1 MARPAPGAER
11 SVEVLELLAAH
22 PDQRFTLSEV
32 ARRCKLNKA
41 TAHALLSA
49 LSERGVL
56 LRHPE
61 EKRYS
66 LGPVLVTIG
75 EAALRGYTAVDFV
88 GPTLRRLARDTGL
101 WARAWA
107 VDGDHIGVVE
117 DAGRPPG
124 VAAGG
129 PFRLPLVPPLGALG
143 MAYADAA
150 TVEAWLARAPAAKG
164 AAAAAA
170 ALPEIRRHGFV
181 VTVATPEWRA
191 LTGSAR
197 RPLRAVVDEDAS
209 PVRALLAA
217 AAHQP
222 LLLADLAGAS
232 TNPAEIAA
240 PVFGRAGVV
249 VLALSLTTLTDEAVP
264 SDRVRQLATALVTAA
279 DELTTLVGGT
289 RR

>member
-1 MARPAPGAER
+1 
-11 SVEVLELLAAH
+11 
-22 PDQRFTLSEV
+22 
-32 ARRCKLNKA
+32 
-41 TAHALLSA
+41 
-49 LSERGVL
+49 
-56 LRHPE
+56 
-61 EKRYS
+61 
-66 LGPVLVTIG
+66 
-75 EAALRGYTAVDFV
+75 
-88 GPTLRRLARDTGL
+88 
-101 WARAWA
+101 
-107 VDGDHIGVVE
+107 
-117 DAGRPPG
+117 
-124 VAAGG
+124 
-129 PFRLPLVPPLGALG
+129 

-150 TVEAWLARAPAAKG
+150 TVEAWLARAPAAAG

-249 VLALSLTTLTDEAVP
+249 VLALSLTTLTDEGVP

-279 DELTTLVGGT
+279 DELTTMVGGV